1 MRAGSATTASTAPTR
16 ARRGSLLAVALLLLL
31 GAAAPTRFEPPTAGA
46 ARRSPATTILD
57 SRLRDAPGRT
67 GKTVLRVAA
76 ETGLFVTGRAE
87 QGFYPVSLG
96 GVRGWLPTGSLAV
109 VVDAAGKD
117 APADPPAAGP
127 ASADRGGGR
136 PRHGRTALRTR
147 TKVNLRQEPGAD
159 APVLETL
166 PRGTRVKQRQEQ
178 RDGWVRVSAAGRDG
192 WLLGTYLTAGTG
204 GRRAQKAT
212 GGQPAYR
219 RGEVVQFIYAAA
231 DQYGQSREDML
242 RVARCESD
250 LVPTATN
257 KQGGSYGIFQFKT
270 QTWLSTPYADDDIFD
285 PRANALAAAWMWAQ
299 GKKGAWVCQ

>member
-1 MRAGSATTASTAPTR
+1 MRAGSATTGTTATTR
-16 ARRGSLLAVALLLLL
+16 ARRGSLLAVALLVLL
-31 GAAAPTRFEPPTAGA
+31 GVVAPAIFGPRETSA
-46 ARRSPATTILD
+46 ARRSPATAILD
-57 SRLRDAPGRT
+57 SRLRDAPGRK
-67 GKTVLRVAA
+67 GKTILRVAA

-87 QGFYPVSLG
+87 QGYYPVSLG
-96 GVRGWLPTGSLAV
+96 GVRGWLPTGSVAV
-109 VVDAAGKD
+109 IVDLAGKD
-117 APADPPAAGP
+117 AAADPPSGEP
-127 ASADRGGGR
+127 AVADRAGKR
-136 PRHGRTALRTR
+136 ARHGRTALRTR

-192 WLLGTYLTAGTG
+192 WLLGTYLTAGAG
-204 GRRAQKAT
+204 GRRAQKAA
-212 GGQPAYR
+212 GDQPAYR
-219 RGEVVQFIYAAA
+219 RGEIVQFIYAAA

-257 KQGGSYGIFQFKT
+257 KHGGSYGIFQFKT
-270 QTWLSTPYADDDIFD
+270 QTWLSTPYAADDIFD